1 MNKNI
6 NLGGS
11 ADKPQ
16 ILENIIILGDNKVE
30 KKGNLITRYVKSQ
43 YNLAA
48 IEMPAMYDGVRNMIC
63 SVPAT
68 VLINHF
74 EVPYARGPIANM
86 EGYQRDFSKGRINKL
101 ADRLIKEL
109 ISLPLSIS
117 VNILEANAFN
127 LFKNGK
133 FTYNPSM
140 HKSLR
145 VMDGQHRILGL
156 KEAFRRVLESE
167 ETDEN
172 LSSAREHLEKMM
184 LNVTVTNTERVERE
198 IQIFVEIN
206 SNSKGVPVD
215 VVLANNLKRR
225 RLGDVGLLDID
236 NDRGVGGLMS
246 NANILSSL
254 VSDHDSVWYKRIKIP
269 GNECD
274 VPNVGLNSMA
284 KYLKF
289 ISESSRCKLLS
300 DDKKADFISSVFNAY
315 WDGIKKSYPVFFK
328 IPKDF
333 AIQKAICA
341 DVWMR
346 MWPMIV
352 QWTTDNHNRSDIQD
366 PSFYTMAIKKIVEA
380 CEGETSTG
388 RDVDGADFWRVG
400 GPIGSFS
407 SEKGKSN
414 LVRLLENNLTS

>member
-11 ADKPQ
+11 KDKPQ
-16 ILENIIILGDNKVE
+16 ILENIIVLGDNTME
-30 KKGNLITRYVKSQ
+30 KKENLITRYVKSQ
-43 YNLAA
+43 YNFAA

-86 EGYQRDFSKGRINKL
+86 EGYQRDFSKARINKL

-172 LSSAREHLEKMM
+172 LSSARDLVGGRGLFIVRRSGRTGNHCSGPDRAI
-184 LNVTVTNTERVERE
+184 VIAR
-198 IQIFVEIN
+198 
-206 SNSKGVPVD
+206 
-215 VVLANNLKRR
+215 LAGCFCDYHHICRQSA
-225 RLGDVGLLDID
+225 GGQVS
-236 NDRGVGGLMS
+236 DRG
-246 NANILSSL
+246 
-254 VSDHDSVWYKRIKIP
+254 
-269 GNECD
+269 
-274 VPNVGLNSMA
+274 
-284 KYLKF
+284 
-289 ISESSRCKLLS
+289 SR
-300 DDKKADFISSVFNAY
+300 
-315 WDGIKKSYPVFFK
+315 
-328 IPKDF
+328 
-333 AIQKAICA
+333 
-341 DVWMR
+341 R
-346 MWPMIV
+346 
-352 QWTTDNHNRSDIQD
+352 
-366 PSFYTMAIKKIVEA
+366 
-380 CEGETSTG
+380 
-388 RDVDGADFWRVG
+388 
-400 GPIGSFS
+400 
-407 SEKGKSN
+407 
-414 LVRLLENNLTS
+414 